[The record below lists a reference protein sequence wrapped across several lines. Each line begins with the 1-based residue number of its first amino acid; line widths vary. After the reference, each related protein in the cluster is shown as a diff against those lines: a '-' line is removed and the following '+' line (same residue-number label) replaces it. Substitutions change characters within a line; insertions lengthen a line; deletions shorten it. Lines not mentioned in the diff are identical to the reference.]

1 MAEGIRLVAIFDG
14 LRRYGNAHAIWHT
27 CRSCMGDCVFRCRWQ
42 SKKSN
47 VTKVTVIKERE
58 IPIDLPKVINRVII
72 IFDYV
77 SLKTRPF
84 E

>member
-27 CRSCMGDCVFRCRWQ
+27 CRSCMGEFRCRWQ

-47 VTKVTVIKERE
+47 VSKVTVIKEWE
-58 IPIDLPKVINRVII
+58 IPIDLPTII
-72 IFDYV
+72 TQTCYNYI
-77 SLKTRPF
+77 
-84 E
+84 